1 MEAGTL
7 LLLGGS
13 RIRDVDGNRKVRVG
27 ERRSEAK
34 ACVGVQPRSNRASP
48 DALESNGDNNGHDA
62 PPCFWSARQ
71 WRSRLARAR
80 RGKDDNN
87 NTNNTNN
94 TNNRIGPPKSWVASA
109 SRPKHSTKHYPARQW
124 PGLEYE
130 KRCEIRRHFG
140 TISAAKNRRCG
151 DSSLTLC
158 MVVLQRQWS
167 HHPIVKTHTEENMSS
182 KKWRENKKSF
192 EKQMER
198 GTTRGPRL
206 AAARTNEGIR
216 AVSTRGDFL

>member
-1 MEAGTL
+1 MIEPVRSSNAGYCCISKPL
-7 LLLGGS
+7 W
-13 RIRDVDGNRKVRVG
+13 
-27 ERRSEAK
+27 
-34 ACVGVQPRSNRASP
+34 
-48 DALESNGDNNGHDA
+48 
-62 PPCFWSARQ
+62 FWSARQ

-206 AAARTNEGIR
+206 AHGAER
-216 AVSTRGDFL
+216 AVRNFLHQVRHRPLP